1 MCGIKSKNDWQPYYW
16 LFIEIE
22 SGNYKLQNVNS
33 TKDLGVIIDNKLTFN
48 EHISE
53 KIKKANCMLGLIKRN
68 FKYLDEKTFI
78 SLYKSLV
85 RSQLE
90 YATSVWFPYKKGL
103 INEIE
108 SIQKRATKLI
118 SNLQNLT
125 YIERSKH
132 WKLPTLVYRRFRGDT
147 IETFK
152 ILTNK
157 YDKSV
162 TPKLD
167 LIDTNRTRNNKLK
180 FKGANHDFRK
190 YSFSVGVT
198 KMWNSLNNTVVS
210 SKDTKWFKIN

>member
-1 MCGIKSKNDWQPYYW
+1 
-16 LFIEIE
+16 
-22 SGNYKLQNVNS
+22 
-33 TKDLGVIIDNKLTFN
+33 
-48 EHISE
+48 
-53 KIKKANCMLGLIKRN
+53 MLGLIKRN

-132 WKLPTLVYRRFRGDT
+132 
-147 IETFK
+147 
-152 ILTNK
+152 
-157 YDKSV
+157 
-162 TPKLD
+162 
-167 LIDTNRTRNNKLK
+167 
-180 FKGANHDFRK
+180 
-190 YSFSVGVT
+190 
-198 KMWNSLNNTVVS
+198 
-210 SKDTKWFKIN
+210 